1 MMSTAELD
9 MAKRYLARMI
19 AEGRARLPELVA
31 VPTKAPVR
39 VRVRKVA
46 RPRGKR
52 MRYKSKTGMSPK
64 AMGWPAYKLAW
75 RRRKLEMMAKGTWVG
90 RKKTGT
96 AEGTALTNADCGL
109 RNADLKK
116 GRDPTGNGNGQA
128 DVTRFVTEVTRFVTG
143 NGNGGQ

>member
-1 MMSTAELD
+1 MMTTAELD
-9 MAKRYLARMI
+9 VAKRYLARMV
-19 AEGRARLPELVA
+19 AEGRARLPEPVA

-46 RPRGKR
+46 RPRGRR

-90 RKKTGT
+90 RKKTGLPNSELGT
-96 AEGTALTNADCGL
+96 RNSEVKTTTGTALTNADCGL
-109 RNADLKK
+109 RNADSKTGTAQQEL
-116 GRDPTGNGNGQA
+116 RPTGNG
-128 DVTRFVTEVTRFVTG
+128 TG
-143 NGNGGQ
+143 VLP

>member
-1 MMSTAELD
+1 MMSTAELN

-19 AEGRARLPELVA
+19 AEGRARLPVPVA
-31 VPTKAPVR
+31 VKEKPPGPAP

-46 RPRGKR
+46 RPRGRR

-90 RKKTGT
+90 RKKTGLPN
-96 AEGTALTNADCGL
+96 AELGT
-109 RNADLKK
+109 RNSEVK
-116 GRDPTGNGNGQA
+116 
-128 DVTRFVTEVTRFVTG
+128 TEKAP
-143 NGNGGQ
+143 